1 MSDREDQLK
10 AVAESESLQE
20 RSRLLSLVAD
30 HFGMR
35 IRVLHDGLKSP
46 DNNESRRLLGCLEAV
61 EKLRLSLERGVQEGL
76 ALEAGF
82 LEIMIAASAE

>member
-1 MSDREDQLK
+1 
-10 AVAESESLQE
+10 
-20 RSRLLSLVAD
+20 
-30 HFGMR
+30 
-35 IRVLHDGLKSP
+35 
-46 DNNESRRLLGCLEAV
+46 V